1 MRLTCNIDTRLVFAI
16 FRRRLEDTFN
26 KRHRRPSTNIYKTSG
41 RSYHPLLS
49 SWDFYPMVSSNSVT
63 SQQAVDVDDD
73 ARMTRRVLWKL
84 DFHIL
89 PILFLVSIQF
99 FEIVLVDEDTLISS
113 SYGCQIF
120 STEVTSETQGTLK
133 AKSQLR
139 CMHCCLIIT
148 SFIGLQG
155 LKETYICME
164 TNSIPLWQVSDLEF
178 NIDICLVLT
187 DLSQKQFTMPRNY
200 IHIPLVSLPIIHNS
214 NFSVIALWKFRP
226 ISP

>member
-1 MRLTCNIDTRLVFAI
+1 MRI
-16 FRRRLEDTFN
+16 
-26 KRHRRPSTNIYKTSG
+26 
-41 RSYHPLLS
+41 LL
-49 SWDFYPMVSSNSVT
+49 
-63 SQQAVDVDDD
+63 
-73 ARMTRRVLWKL
+73 
-84 DFHIL
+84 
-89 PILFLVSIQF
+89 
-99 FEIVLVDEDTLISS
+99 SS

-120 STEVTSETQGTLK
+120 STEVTSETQGTWK
-133 AKSQLR
+133 AKLR
-139 CMHCCLIIT
+139 CVHCCLIIT

-187 DLSQKQFTMPRNY
+187 DLSRKQFTMPRNY

-226 ISP
+226 ISPWRRWKPSLVSLICCGPGDTLTNLVNLALASFSCSFMGNSHYFDVLGTSSAV